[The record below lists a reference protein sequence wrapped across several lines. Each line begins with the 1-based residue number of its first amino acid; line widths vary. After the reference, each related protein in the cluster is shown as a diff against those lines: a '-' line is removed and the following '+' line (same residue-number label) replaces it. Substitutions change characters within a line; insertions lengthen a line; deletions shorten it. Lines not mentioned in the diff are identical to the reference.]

1 MRQLKGLNRFLIG
14 ILPFLAL
21 TFGSCSVGDNT
32 PPNTITDLSV
42 DSGLRLLEWTAPGDD
57 GKSGKAS
64 LYFIRY
70 LDNSQ
75 IEEILGV
82 PNLDNVPTEVI
93 DETVLNNFND
103 GIQNPTFVP
112 PQNEGLPESFSAP
125 RLDITGQ
132 MQYFYSIQ
140 SSDEVGSESKPSN
153 VVTVTTQLQSLKFQG
168 PDTLCPEGLS
178 IGAGNFTNTQEDD
191 DDGIIRNDILIGDPC
206 SGIVYL
212 FFGSSDLSI
221 DISSPDV
228 TIIGNANDG
237 FGASVTG
244 IGNFGGPGP
253 ALAEIGIG
261 APGFD
266 GNTGEVFIIF
276 GDNQFPSVIDLS
288 AGDQPDFLITGEN
301 QGDNFGINTV
311 GFANVGRRGD
321 EFFVGAPNTDSQT
334 GKTYR
339 FIGNRL
345 TNGASSAGDARGII
359 IGQSQGDLFGSAI
372 TDASGIKSG
381 GSGEYAISSP
391 GSGKVYL
398 FFESVSGVKD
408 LSVDISDVLI
418 IQGSVADEFGLSVS
432 GGGDIDEDG
441 DGKTDLVIGAPAT
454 ADDTGSVFFYS
465 GDDLDDA
472 FENGTEPMSSTQFVG
487 LPGSR
492 FGESVGVFNLLTPD
506 VTTRK
511 RATATILLLEQ
522 SNADFGVG
530 APGTTN
536 GTDFIFLG
544 GSTFPE
550 VVSASDADVTIEGD
564 PSESNF
570 GETTADLGDVNG
582 DQIEDFALSGSGF
595 VRVEF

>member
-1 MRQLKGLNRFLIG
+1 MRQLKGLYLFFIG
-14 ILPFLAL
+14 ILSLLAL
-21 TFGSCSVGDNT
+21 IFVSCSVGDNT
-32 PPNTITDLSV
+32 PPKAITDLSV

-82 PNLDNVPTEVI
+82 PNLIDVPPEVI
-93 DETVLNNFND
+93 DETVINNFNE

-125 RLDITGQ
+125 RLDITGK
-132 MQYFYSIQ
+132 MQFFYSIQ
-140 SSDEVGSESKPSN
+140 SSDEVGSMSKPSN
-153 VVTVTTQLQSLKFQG
+153 VVEVTTELQSLKFQG
-168 PDTLCPEGLS
+168 PESLCPEGLA

-191 DDGIIRNDILIGDPC
+191 DDGLIRNDILIGDPC
-206 SGIVYL
+206 NGIVYV
-212 FFGSSDLSI
+212 FYGSSDLSI

-228 TIIGNANDG
+228 TIIGNADDR

-266 GNTGEVFIIF
+266 GDTGEVFIIF
-276 GDNQFPSVIDLS
+276 GNNSFPSVIDLN
-288 AGDQPDFLITGEN
+288 AGDEPDFLIIGES
-301 QGDNFGINTV
+301 QGDNFGVNTV
-311 GFANVGRRGD
+311 GFANVGRQGN
-321 EFFVGAPNTDSQT
+321 EFFVGAPNADSQT

-339 FIGNRL
+339 FTGNRL
-345 TNGASSAGDARGII
+345 SDGVSSASDARGII
-359 IGQSQGDLFGSAI
+359 IGESQGDLFGSAI

-381 GSGEYAISSP
+381 GSNEYAISSP

-398 FFESVSGVKD
+398 FFENVSGVKD
-408 LSVDISDVLI
+408 LSVDSSDVLS
-418 IQGSVADEFGLSVS
+418 IQGSVADEFGVSVS

-441 DGKTDLVIGAPAT
+441 DGKTDLVIGAPA
-454 ADDTGSVFFYS
+454 AADTGSVFFYS

-472 FENGTEPMSSTQFVG
+472 FENGTQPMAASEFVG

-492 FGESVGVFNLLTPD
+492 FGQSVGVYNILTPD

-511 RATATILLLEQ
+511 RTTATILLLEI
-522 SNADFGVG
+522 SNADFSVG

-544 GSTFPE
+544 GSSFPP
-550 VVSASDADVTIEGD
+550 VVSASDADVTIEGG
-564 PSESNF
+564 PGESEF

-582 DQIEDFALSGSGF
+582 DQIEDFASSGSGF

>member
-1 MRQLKGLNRFLIG
+1 MRQHKGLNRILIG
-14 ILPFLAL
+14 ILLFIAL
-21 TFGSCSVGDNT
+21 TFVSCSVGDNT
-32 PPNTITDLSV
+32 PPRPITDLGV
-42 DSGLRLLEWTAPGDD
+42 DTGLRLLEWTAPGDD
-57 GKSGKAS
+57 GKGGKAS

-82 PNLDNVPTEVI
+82 PNLDDVPPEAI
-93 DETVLNNFND
+93 DETVISNFD
-103 GIQNPTFVP
+103 EGIQNPTFVP
-112 PQNEGLPESFSAP
+112 PQNRGFPESFSAP

-140 SSDEVGSESKPSN
+140 SSDEVGSKSKPSN
-153 VVTVTTQLQSLKFQG
+153 VVKVTTELQSLEFQG

-191 DDGIIRNDILIGDPC
+191 DDGLTRNDILIGDPC
-206 SGIVYL
+206 NGIVYV

-228 TIIGNANDG
+228 TIIGNANDR
-237 FGASVTG
+237 FGASATG
-244 IGNFGGPGP
+244 IGNIAGPGP

-266 GNTGEVFIIF
+266 GDTGEVFIIF
-276 GDNQFPSVIDLS
+276 GNNRFPSVIDLN
-288 AGDQPDFLITGEN
+288 AGDEPDFLIIGED
-301 QGDNFGINTV
+301 QGDNFGVNTV
-311 GFANVGRRGD
+311 GFANVGRQGN
-321 EFFVGAPNTDSQT
+321 EFFVGAPNADSQT

-339 FIGNRL
+339 FTGNRL
-345 TNGASSAGDARGII
+345 SEGVSSASDARGII
-359 IGQSQGDLFGSAI
+359 IGESQGDLFGSAI

-381 GSGEYAISSP
+381 GSNEYAISSR

-398 FFESVSGVKD
+398 FFENVSGVKD
-408 LSVDISDVLI
+408 LSVDTSDVLT
-418 IQGSVADEFGLSVS
+418 IQGSVADEFGVSVS

-441 DGKTDLVIGAPAT
+441 DGKTDLVIGAPAA

-472 FENGTEPMSSTQFVG
+472 FENGTEPTAASEFVG

-492 FGESVGVFNLLTPD
+492 FGQSVRVFNLLTPD

-511 RATATILLLEQ
+511 RTTATILLLEQ

-530 APGTTN
+530 APGATN

-544 GSTFPE
+544 GSTFPP

-564 PSESNF
+564 PGEFEF

-582 DQIEDFALSGSGF
+582 DQIEDFASSGLGF

>member
-21 TFGSCSVGDNT
+21 TFVSCSVGDNT

-64 LYFIRY
+64 LYFVRY

-93 DETVLNNFND
+93 DETVLNNFNE
-103 GIQNPTFVP
+103 GIQNPAFVP

-132 MQYFYSIQ
+132 TQYFYSIQ
-140 SSDEVGSESKPSN
+140 SSDEVGSKSKPSN
-153 VVTVTTQLQSLKFQG
+153 VVTVTTELQSLKFQG
-168 PDTLCPEGLS
+168 SDTLCPEGLS

-191 DDGIIRNDILIGDPC
+191 DDGVIRNDILIGDPC
-206 SGIVYL
+206 SGIVYV

-244 IGNFGGPGP
+244 IGNFGGSGP

-261 APGFD
+261 APGFN

-276 GDNQFPSVIDLS
+276 GDNQFPSVIDLN
-288 AGDQPDFLITGEN
+288 AGAEPDFLITGEKP
-301 QGDNFGINTV
+301 GDKFGTNTF

-321 EFFVGAPNTDSQT
+321 EFFVGAPDADLQT
-334 GKTYR
+334 GITYR
-339 FIGNRL
+339 FTGDRL
-345 TNGASSAGDARGII
+345 KDKVTPASDARGII
-359 IGQSQGDLFGSAI
+359 IGQAPGDMFGFAI
-372 TDASGIKSG
+372 TDASGIKS
-381 GSGEYAISSP
+381 SNSDEYAISSP
-391 GSGKVYL
+391 GAGKVYL
-398 FFESVSGVKD
+398 FFASVSGEKD
-408 LSVDISDVLI
+408 LASDTSDVLV
-418 IQGSVADEFGLSVS
+418 IQGSGADEFGMSVS

-441 DGKTDLVIGAPAT
+441 DGKTDLVIGAPAA
-454 ADDTGSVFFYS
+454 ADETGSVFFYS
-465 GDDLDDA
+465 GDNLNDA
-472 FENGTEPMSSTQFVG
+472 FENGTEPMASTVFVG
-487 LPGSR
+487 LSGSR
-492 FGESVGVFNLLTPD
+492 FGESVRVFNLLTPD

-511 RATATILLLEQ
+511 RTTATILLLEQ

-530 APGTTN
+530 APFTAN
-536 GTDFIFLG
+536 GSEYIFLG
-544 GSTFPE
+544 GSTFPS

-564 PSESNF
+564 PGESEF

-582 DQIEDFALSGSGF
+582 DQIEDFASSGSGF

>member
-1 MRQLKGLNRFLIG
+1 MRQLNGLNRILRG
-14 ILPFLAL
+14 ILLFLTL
-21 TFGSCSVGDNT
+21 TFVSCSVGDNT
-32 PPNTITDLSV
+32 PPRPITDLGV
-42 DSGLRLLEWTAPGDD
+42 DGGLRLLEWTAPGDD
-57 GKSGKAS
+57 GKSGQAS

-82 PNLDNVPTEVI
+82 PNLDDVPAEVI
-93 DETVLNNFND
+93 DETVINNFD
-103 GIQNPTFVP
+103 EGIQNPTFVP
-112 PQNEGLPESFSAP
+112 PQNAGLPESFSAP

-140 SSDEVGSESKPSN
+140 SSDEVGSKSKPSN
-153 VVTVTTQLQSLKFQG
+153 VVKVTTELQSLKFQG
-168 PDTLCPEGLS
+168 PEALCPEGLS

-206 SGIVYL
+206 SGIVYVY
-212 FFGSSDLSI
+212 FGSSDLSI

-228 TIIGNANDG
+228 AIIGNSSDR

-266 GNTGEVFIIF
+266 GDTGEVFIIF
-276 GDNQFPSVIDLS
+276 GNNRFPSVIDLN
-288 AGDQPDFLITGEN
+288 AGDEPDFLIIGED
-301 QGDNFGINTV
+301 QGDNFGVNTV
-311 GFANVGRRGD
+311 GFANVGRQGT
-321 EFFVGAPNTDSQT
+321 EFFVGAPNADSQT

-339 FIGNRL
+339 FTGNRL
-345 TNGASSAGDARGII
+345 SKGVSSASDARGII
-359 IGQSQGDLFGSAI
+359 IGESQGDLFGSAI

-381 GSGEYAISSP
+381 GSNEYAISSQ

-398 FFESVSGVKD
+398 FFENVSGVKD
-408 LSVDISDVLI
+408 LSVDTSNVLI
-418 IQGSVADEFGLSVS
+418 IQGSVADEFGASVS

-441 DGKTDLVIGAPAT
+441 DGKSDLVIGAPAA

-472 FENGTEPMSSTQFVG
+472 FENGTEPIAATEFVG
-487 LPGSR
+487 LAGSR
-492 FGESVGVFNLLTPD
+492 FGQSVRVFNLLTPD

-511 RATATILLLEQ
+511 RSTATILLLEQ

-530 APGTTN
+530 ASGTGN
-536 GTDFIFLG
+536 GADFIFLG
-544 GSTFPE
+544 GSTFPS
-550 VVSASDADVTIEGD
+550 VVSASDADITIEGI
-564 PSESNF
+564 PGESEF
-570 GETTADLGDVNG
+570 GESTADLGDVNG
-582 DQIEDFALSGSGF
+582 DQIEDFASSGSGF